1 MNDKSKK
8 IYLGGID
15 PNIVMASAENVRIG
29 LMLRLLM
36 WDKIVLSDS
45 QIITDPRIR
54 AMMSKY
60 DSKEKIKDLDKDQLV
75 LRKEQ
80 RGIETLLKAGLIEVA
95 KRKQGGNALSLED
108 VWQKMN
114 NRPKELGEVPFLPK
128 EESYAQYLDS
138 LSLHTIDY
146 DLMSIGKR
154 FKNNLQQG
162 TTISLFRKKRDK
174 KGRLFV
180 GQLKEMFNQNEV
192 LFSTIKS
199 FLEEGKNSGNITEE
213 DYAKFYNYVYSCYS
227 PNISAETGCFIDTR
241 VKYVPFHLDAG
252 IGDFKD
258 ELKDV
263 RKDLLR
269 KSWVFNP
276 VVFNHLDFQD
286 IVDIRR
292 EVEGKYIKPGLF
304 IKFLSGRIKANEWK
318 EFKDYWEEY
327 VNDLKNIIK
336 DMLNEEIW
344 CEIGDQQKEIDE
356 KELRKSQ
363 ITVNKYGIEWVI
375 SFLAPGLSPGFE
387 NLPPA
392 QQTVLTLISLV
403 PIFLSIHGFYSDAIR
418 TDSPQL
424 GGLASL
430 GIPNGDLHIVTT
442 YSDSVKNAA
451 VAEQNFSRQVFSD
464 RLVLPGAS
472 Y

>member
-1 MNDKSKK
+1 MNDK

-54 AMMSKY
+54 AMMSEY
-60 DSKEKIKDLDKDQLV
+60 DSKEKIKDLDKDKLS
-75 LRKEQ
+75 LRDNQ

-146 DLMSIGKR
+146 DLTSIGKR

-162 TTISLFRKKRDK
+162 TTKRSFFRKKRDK

-180 GQLKEMFNQNEV
+180 GQLKEMFNENEV

-199 FLEEGKNSGNITEE
+199 FLEEGKKNEKIKEE

-241 VKYVPFHLDAG
+241 LKYVPFHLDAG

-258 ELKDV
+258 ELKGV
-263 RKDLLR
+263 NKDLLR
-269 KSWVFNP
+269 MSWLFNP
-276 VVFNHLDFQD
+276 VVFKHLTFKD
-286 IVDIRR
+286 IVDIRK
-292 EVEGKYIKPGLF
+292 EVEKEYIEPGLF
-304 IKFLSGRIKANEWK
+304 IKFLSGRIKADEWDG
-318 EFKDYWEEY
+318 FKDFWGEY
-327 VNDLKNIIK
+327 VGKLQDIIEK
-336 DMLNEEIW
+336 KLNKKVVAEAYA
-344 CEIGDQQKEIDE
+344 QQKDIKE
-356 KELRKSQ
+356 KELNESHK
-363 ITVNKYGIEWVI
+363 TVNKHGLEWVI
-375 SFLAPGLSPGFE
+375 TCLSMQY
-387 NLPPA
+387 LPPE
-392 QQTVLTLISLV
+392 VSTLVFVTS
-403 PIFLSIHGFYSDAIR
+403 IFLSIRGFYSDISKPDPVLLSGDL
-418 TDSPQL
+418 T
-424 GGLASL
+424 SL
-430 GIPNGDLHIVTT
+430 GAPSGDLHIITK
-442 YSDSVKNAA
+442 YP
-451 VAEQNFSRQVFSD
+451 D
-464 RLVLPGAS
+464 R
-472 Y
+472 